1 RIPPARRAAPRFRAA
16 ECAQAEGPHVRRAP
30 KRQRTHGESDASSMS
45 EPSIRLSGVSKRF
58 GDTVALDDVDLDVPP
73 GEISGTLGRSG
84 AGNSTLLRPVNLLT
98 RPDEGDVFVGG
109 AEITALS
116 GRRLRAAR
124 AKTAMIFQH
133 FNLLS
138 NRNAASNVALP
149 LRFARM
155 PRAARRARALELL
168 ELVGLADKARAYPG
182 QLSGGQ
188 RQRLAIARALAAGPT
203 VLLSD
208 EATSALDTDTTDEIL
223 DLLAELNR
231 ELGLTILLITHE
243 LEVITRIC
251 HRAAVMEAGRVVETG
266 PVPELLA
273 DPASRLGA
281 SARRL
286 AARLLGE
293 DVAAGALDGGDRP

>member
-1 RIPPARRAAPRFRAA
+1 
-16 ECAQAEGPHVRRAP
+16 
-30 KRQRTHGESDASSMS
+30 MS

-58 GDTVALDDVDLDVPP
+58 GDTVALDDVDLDVRP
-73 GEISGTLGRSG
+73 GEIFGILGRSG
-84 AGNSTLLRPVNLLT
+84 AGKSTLLRTVNLLT

-281 SARRL
+281 SARRQ
-286 AARLLGE
+286 AARRRGE
-293 DVAAGALDGGDRP
+293 DVAAGARAGGERP